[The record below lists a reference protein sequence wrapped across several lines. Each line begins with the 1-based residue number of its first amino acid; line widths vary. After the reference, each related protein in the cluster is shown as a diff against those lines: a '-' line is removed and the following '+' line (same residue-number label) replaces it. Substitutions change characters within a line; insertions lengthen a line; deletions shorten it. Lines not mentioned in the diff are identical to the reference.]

1 MKRDLVKV
9 QSPSALLKEKVLSA
23 LWLHRLIKLSPVI
36 KLSVRKTIKH
46 QSSVMYPTVRR
57 CRPVSTL

>member
-9 QSPSALLKEKVLSA
+9 QSPSALLKEKILSA

-36 KLSVRKTIKH
+36 KPSVRKTKH

>member
-9 QSPSALLKEKVLSA
+9 QSPSALLKEKILSA

-36 KLSVRKTIKH
+36 KLSVRKTKH

>member
-9 QSPSALLKEKVLSA
+9 QSPSALLKEKILSA
-23 LWLHRLIKLSPVI
+23 LWLHRLIELSPVI
-36 KLSVRKTIKH
+36 KPSVRKTIKH